1 MSSTQIREELKDY
14 IELGDTQLLELLH
27 SVAKKYHSED
37 LTKKGEPLSLNELR
51 QRVQDAQSRIK
62 SGHFTT
68 QEDLEEEAE
77 SW

>member
-1 MSSTQIREELKDY
+1 MSSAQIREELKDY

-27 SVAKKYHSED
+27 SVAKKYHSDD
-37 LTKKGEPLSLNELR
+37 LTKKGKPMSANELR
-51 QRVQDAQSRIK
+51 QRVQDAKLRIK
-62 SGHFTT
+62 SGHFIS